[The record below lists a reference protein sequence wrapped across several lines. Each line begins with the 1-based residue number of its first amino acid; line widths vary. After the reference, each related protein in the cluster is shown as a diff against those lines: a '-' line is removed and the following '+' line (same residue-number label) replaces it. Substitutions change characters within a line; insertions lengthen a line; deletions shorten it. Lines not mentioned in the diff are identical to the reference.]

1 MEPRDVHKGHRKR
14 LRERAARE
22 ELDSFDAHQ
31 VLELLL
37 FYAIPRQD
45 VSEIAH
51 TLIHKFGSVKNVLSA
66 PMAELMEVKG
76 VGRRVAEWLCGV
88 GELVDSYCDLLE
100 EKRKRIRNYRQA
112 LGLCSIFC
120 ADSPCPATY
129 QVCMSPTGVV
139 LLFGKV
145 CDSLSWAEPETMRR
159 CIADALS
166 VHARSVILV
175 ECVSDEIPCAGDY
188 EREYAQRYAETLG
201 ATGTE
206 LLDVILIGQADM
218 QSMALDGEYDPHF
231 YGEARSA
238 LSRGYLKEDP
248 DEMLYE
254 EEM

>member
-88 GELVDSYCDLLE
+88 GELVDSYCD
-100 EKRKRIRNYRQA
+100 
-112 LGLCSIFC
+112 
-120 ADSPCPATY
+120 
-129 QVCMSPTGVV
+129 
-139 LLFGKV
+139 
-145 CDSLSWAEPETMRR
+145 
-159 CIADALS
+159 
-166 VHARSVILV
+166 
-175 ECVSDEIPCAGDY
+175 
-188 EREYAQRYAETLG
+188 
-201 ATGTE
+201 
-206 LLDVILIGQADM
+206 
-218 QSMALDGEYDPHF
+218 
-231 YGEARSA
+231 
-238 LSRGYLKEDP
+238 
-248 DEMLYE
+248 
-254 EEM
+254 